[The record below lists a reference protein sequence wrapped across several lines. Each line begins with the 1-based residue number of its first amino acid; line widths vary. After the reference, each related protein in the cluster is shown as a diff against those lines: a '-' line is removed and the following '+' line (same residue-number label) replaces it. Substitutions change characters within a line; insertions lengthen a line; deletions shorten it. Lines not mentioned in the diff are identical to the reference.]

1 MTADSFKKEVLPM
14 KNKLYRFAFR
24 MLGDHEESQDTVQ
37 DTFLRLWAKRD
48 RLGEYRSMEAFAMVI
63 TKNLC
68 LDKLKSSRSKNLEL
82 KDQLEAAVTKTP
94 YDTTE
99 ISDMK
104 ERVINIIDTLPEQQK
119 MAIHLRDIEGLDYDE
134 IAEIMSMSLNNVR
147 VNLSRARKKVRDT
160 IIKTQNYEFSNN

>member
-1 MTADSFKKEVLPM
+1 MTADSFKKEILPM

-37 DTFLRLWAKRD
+37 DTFLRLWSKREKL
-48 RLGEYRSMEAFAMVI
+48 REYRSLEAFAMII

-82 KDQLEAAVTKTP
+82 KDQLEASVSKTP

-99 ISDMK
+99 IADMK
-104 ERVINIIDTLPEQQK
+104 EKVINIIDTLPEQQK

-160 IIKTQNYEFSNN
+160 IIKEQNYEFSNN

>member
-37 DTFLRLWAKRD
+37 DTFLKLWTKKD
-48 RLGEYRSMEAFAMVI
+48 KLGEYRSLEAFAMII
-63 TKNLC
+63 TKNIC

-82 KDQLEAAVTKTP
+82 KDQIEASVAKTP

-99 ISDMK
+99 ITDMK
-104 ERVINIIDTLPEQQK
+104 EKVINIIDALPEQQK
-119 MAIHLRDIEGLDYDE
+119 MVIHLRDIEGLGYDE

-147 VNLSRARKKVRDT
+147 VNLSRARKKVRDS

>member
-37 DTFLRLWAKRD
+37 DTFLKLWTKKD
-48 RLGEYRSMEAFAMVI
+48 KLVEYRSLEAFAMII
-63 TKNLC
+63 TKNIC

-82 KDQLEAAVTKTP
+82 KDQIEASVAKTP

-99 ISDMK
+99 ITDMK
-104 ERVINIIDTLPEQQK
+104 EKVINIIDALPEQQK
-119 MAIHLRDIEGLDYDE
+119 MVIHLRDIEGLGYDE

-147 VNLSRARKKVRDT
+147 VNLSRARKKVRDS